1 MQNAIL
7 DLDLVPLSSRVLARP
22 QYCCGVDFKFPMAIQ
37 NEDLA
42 RRIVVIQSKSEGL
55 TAKVITI
62 SGVRGRS
69 NERTIRDERTSGD
82 LYRSFCKQLRCFE
95 GRFRSQADK
104 AEFFKNCIS
113 IKELLENR
121 ELGIVED
128 TGS

>member
-1 MQNAIL
+1 M
-7 DLDLVPLSSRVLARP
+7 PLSIRVLASP
-22 QYCCGVDFKFPMAIQ
+22 QYCCGVDFEFPMAIQ

-42 RRIVVIQSKSEGL
+42 RRIVVSQSKSEGL

-69 NERTIRDERTSGD
+69 NERAIRNERTSGD

-128 TGS
+128 SGS